1 MIHKDLTLKYLYS
14 DETDLIFEGY
24 WKSEWF
30 QAVFAS
36 GEYEF
41 GWHNM
46 TFRGQFSKEDQ
57 GVLNLENDE
66 YDDIIEALED
76 VDVIYKMIVDI
87 K

>member
-24 WKSEWF
+24 WKGEWF

-46 TFRGQFSKEDQ
+46 DFIDNVPKEDY

-76 VDVIYKMIVDI
+76 VEVIYKTIVDI